1 MCLRIPLCGLLNDVF
16 RGQGVGESSLH
27 VSRHLVNVTIYWIL
41 FLKILDKKYISISI
55 ALHIFVCAA

>member
-1 MCLRIPLCGLLNDVF
+1 MCVRIPLCGLLNDVF

-41 FLKILDKKYISISI
+41 FLKILDKKYIYP
-55 ALHIFVCAA
+55 FP